1 MIQQHT
7 MNHFVPPL
15 MPYKKIDYTNEVR
28 GGEKRTWGKEQ
39 PKKKKRGRKEWKR
52 TEEESY
58 EYAN

>member
-1 MIQQHT
+1 